1 MTIATKKWLAHK
13 KGWFFISQ
21 WLSHSLSSNKLHKVE
36 RRRHI
41 FLTINKIFCSLLLS
55 TRWRWQ
61 WDEKRYVV
69 RDRISTY
76 EFKFRI
82 HCNPIRRFYAVK
94 LSMRWTENSIHKKKV
109 FSLLN
114 VHKLLNFYKL
124 LSHFLVYE
132 NKHDLSNKFCTSR
145 TSQILCTCPEIS
157 SLIFFASIY
166 LWGCN
171 FSLFRWKSFAF
182 YIEFSTLTTDNSSW
196 LFFI

>member
-1 MTIATKKWLAHK
+1 M
-13 KGWFFISQ
+13 FI
-21 WLSHSLSSNKLHKVE
+21 LVVNE
-36 RRRHI
+36 I
-41 FLTINKIFCSLLLS
+41 
-55 TRWRWQ
+55 WRWQ

-82 HCNPIRRFYAVK
+82 PIRCLLCFWIYQWDEPK
-94 LSMRWTENSIHKKKV
+94 IPFTKKFEEFFLFKKIV
-109 FSLLN
+109 D
-114 VHKLLNFYKL
+114 KLLNFYKL

-132 NKHDLSNKFCTSR
+132 NKHDLSTKFCTSR
-145 TSQILCTCPEIS
+145 TLQILCTCPEIS

-171 FSLFRWKSFAF
+171 FLLLDGKSFAF
-182 YIEFSTLTTDNSSW
+182 YIEFSTLTTNNSSW